1 MELNFKNNYNFQ
13 NILKQKKEEI
23 LRRAASNIQDSPKFK
38 QLHTSFV
45 SYLKSNAFS
54 DFKAVLISKE
64 AIESLPESFYIQLES
79 VLNSDDGVSCNY
91 LVLNNQLSIIDKARD
106 HKYNNDSNEVRKL
119 YIELSKDYVVF
130 LLQPDETVS
139 FFIDGDDFIEGIFL
153 SLKDMKS
160 YTAKKDISKI
170 EDLFNEYQ
178 AYITDRNVY
187 SNFFISKSHLK
198 SLKKDLKS
206 MVGEERFIK
215 DYCHLLNNR
224 PEDRLRENLRHF
236 LDARLKAT
244 LLTKEYIL
252 SNFNRLDIF
261 ILDESG
267 TELYL
272 IEVKWV
278 GESISA
284 DGKNISTTSFD
295 ETDINPKAVIQSVK
309 YLKQLHYQKQNIKLG
324 FLVVFD
330 ARKNQELADT
340 VESFDD
346 QLLEE
351 DLKAHYRKFRKIR
364 DFKIKNMHPS

>member
-23 LRRAASNIQDSPKFK
+23 LRRAASDIQDSSKFK
-38 QLHTSFV
+38 QLHSSFV
-45 SYLKSNAFS
+45 SYLKGNAFS

-64 AIESLPESFYIQLES
+64 AIENLPEEFYPQLES
-79 VLNSDDGVSCNY
+79 VLNSDDGILCNY
-91 LVLNNQLSIIDKARD
+91 LVLNNRLSIIDKARD
-106 HKYNNDSNEVRKL
+106 NKYNSDSNEARKL

-139 FFIDGDDFIEGIFL
+139 FFIDGNDFIEGIFL

-170 EDLFNEYQ
+170 TDLFSEYQ
-178 AYITDRNVY
+178 AYIANRNVY

-206 MVGEERFIK
+206 MVGEEQFIK
-215 DYCHLLNNR
+215 DHCHLLNNK

-236 LDARLKAT
+236 LNTRLKAT

-252 SNFNRLDIF
+252 ANFNRLDIF

-278 GESISA
+278 GECISA
-284 DGKNISTTSFD
+284 DGKKISKTSFD

-309 YLKQLHYQKQNIKLG
+309 YLKQLHYEKQNIKLG

-340 VESFDD
+340 VETFNEE
-346 QLLEE
+346 LLEE
-351 DLKAHYRKFRKIR
+351 DLKIHYRKFGKIK
-364 DFKIKNMHPS
+364 DFKVKNMHPS